1 MKVQLPTDVDHFLR
15 QSLQAGG
22 VRFAE
27 LSDGFGVT
35 EAFLPEGWRLVDE
48 DQNGAY
54 ALLKDET
61 GKVRGV
67 VYRDPPRIG
76 RAAE

>member
-1 MKVQLPTDVDHFLR
+1 M
-15 QSLQAGG
+15 
-22 VRFAE
+22 
-27 LSDGFGVT
+27 T